1 MYQVNNPTDKAE
13 QYDKERRKGRYW
25 GEWPQTKSCSGYSWR
40 GQNFHNVRQARRL
53 DAMFRLDPD
62 FKEYGFK
69 PILDMSNPPLKW
81 WDEKKRRAEGN
92 WKSQYKANRQYN
104 IHSKGKDNG
113 TIRRVTGKGRE
124 VFSGEEIDSMLEAE
138 FILNQIA

>member
-1 MYQVNNPTDKAE
+1 MYPVYNPTVEVE
-13 QYDKERRKGRYW
+13 QQKKERRKGRYW
-25 GEWPQTKSCSGYSWR
+25 GEWPQAKSCSGYSWR
-40 GQNFHNVRQARRL
+40 GQNFRNVRQARKL
-53 DAMFRLDPD
+53 DSMFRLDPD

-104 IHSKGKDNG
+104 IHSKGKDND
-113 TIRRVTGKGRE
+113 TIRRVGEAKEGDFFR
-124 VFSGEEIDSMLEAE
+124 EEIDSLLEAE
-138 FILNQIA
+138 FILKHIA